1 MKRLLALC
9 AVVLFVLALAPTAF
23 GAAGGKEK
31 DTFVQL
37 LAINDF
43 HGNLQPP
50 SGSSGRIAVGPP
62 LTPGGAVQTVS
73 AGGAEFLATW
83 IKSLRTTNP
92 NTITVGAGDLIG
104 A

>member
-9 AVVLFVLALAPTAF
+9 AVVLFVLALAPIA
-23 GAAGGKEK
+23 GAAGGKDN

-50 SGSSGRIAVGPP
+50 TGSGGRIAVGP
-62 LTPGGAVQTVS
+62 GQTVD
-73 AGGAEFLATW
+73 AGGVQYLAT
-83 IKSLRTTNP
+83 
-92 NTITVGAGDLIG
+92 
-104 A
+104 